1 MPKATTVDAAEKE
14 ACYKMPATACKPD
27 LCEMSTAPVVD
38 PTKPT
43 TPVTNEKCVPLST
56 TIDADLKAECYASGT
71 TCPKATCIW

>member
-1 MPKATTVDAAEKE
+1 
-14 ACYKMPATACKPD
+14 
-27 LCEMSTAPVVD
+27 MSTAPVVD